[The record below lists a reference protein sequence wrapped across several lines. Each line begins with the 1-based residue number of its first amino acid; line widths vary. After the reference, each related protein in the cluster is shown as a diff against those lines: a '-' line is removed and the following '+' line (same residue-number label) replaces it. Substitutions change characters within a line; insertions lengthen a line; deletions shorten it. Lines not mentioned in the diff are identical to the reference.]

1 MFFLSFDMF
10 VISGMKRREV
20 WNRMEKYVYKDHIM
34 ENLIF
39 PCTNS
44 GLYLKPVISN
54 VYFIAI

>member
-1 MFFLSFDMF
+1 MS

-20 WNRMEKYVYKDHIM
+20 WNRLEKYVYKDHIM

-39 PCTNS
+39 LCINS
-44 GLYLKPVISN
+44 GLYLKLVISN